1 MRVSDSWITAK
12 GRSTFR
18 LLFSGRSPP
27 HRCDRERFRPTSLT
41 TLRVGV
47 DSPPQGVRVGSA
59 GRAEVIRWQVA
70 RSSSGEVYSS
80 PAL

>member
-1 MRVSDSWITAK
+1 MRVSDSWITAQ

-27 HRCDRERFRPTSLT
+27 HRCDRERFRSTSLT
-41 TLRVGV
+41 IILAGGSLASLGMRVGW
-47 DSPPQGVRVGSA
+47 A

-70 RSSSGEVYSS
+70 R
-80 PAL
+80 